1 MSGNGYGILRDSVNG
16 VAKYCRVLIRRRR
29 ASAQESSIFFRES
42 ITELDDLAK
51 EYKESKEE
59 VHYFRH
65 AQACMLT
72 ALDSITT
79 ANAVRCISCRH
90 HDGDLTEEGRYFIYC
105 TKLMLYDCPEVSPD
119 FFCGLGEPEVSNN
132 GKV

>member
-29 ASAQESSIFFRES
+29 ASAKESSIFLRQS
-42 ITELDDLAK
+42 IIDLDDLAK
-51 EYKESKEE
+51 ESEESEE
-59 VHYFRH
+59 VHYIRH

-72 ALDSITT
+72 ALDSLTT
-79 ANAVRCISCRH
+79 ANAVRCINCRH
-90 HDGDLTEEGRYFIYC
+90 HDGDITEEGRYFIFC
-105 TKLMLYDCPEVSPD
+105 TKLTLYDCPEVSPD
-119 FFCGLGEPEVSNN
+119 FFCGLGEPEVSDN